1 MSCLLNVYQ
10 PFMKIW
16 VHKKELIF
24 DYPAVICFSVY
35 FFIVEIN
42 TLLNNYKDAAGIWHE
57 DRFRPLVTA
66 GVNLILNLIMVR
78 FWGVYG
84 ILLST
89 VISMVVV
96 GMPWLLINL
105 FTTIFEK
112 KMMKEYL
119 KKMSGY
125 ILVSAIVAVASTII
139 CHTIGFQGIVA
150 MVVNVLICG
159 ILTVFIF
166 VLVYRKSD
174 EFQRSLNI
182 MNRITGD
189 KLKFVKV
196 LEK

>member
-1 MSCLLNVYQ
+1 MYQ

-16 VHKKELIF
+16 VHKDELIF

-66 GVNLILNLIMVR
+66 GVNLALNLIMVQ

-89 VISMVVV
+89 VLSMVLV
-96 GMPWLLINL
+96 GMPWLLFNL
-105 FTTIFEK
+105 FTTVFEK
-112 KMMKEYL
+112 RMMSEYL
-119 KKMSGY
+119 KKLFGY
-125 ILVSAIVAVASTII
+125 VLVTAIVALVSTII
-139 CHTIGFQGIVA
+139 CRFVSVQGFLAII
-150 MVVNVLICG
+150 VNVLICI
-159 ILTVFIF
+159 ILTGVAFCLIF
-166 VLVYRKSD
+166 GKTD

-182 MNRITGD
+182 LNHITKNKIKFL
-189 KLKFVKV
+189 KLLQK
-196 LEK
+196 